1 MCWSGDD
8 TQTGVF
14 WKDFLLY
21 HGEFDMEGSDSY
33 FPLHAVLRSWERKP
47 VTSAVSSWV
56 FAVRT
61 AFQSFSNEC
70 YFSAS
75 RREREESL
83 QPVDSESEEESC
95 FYLFKKISSQCIM
108 QNKTQQNP
116 RTFKAPF
123 SITSSS
129 WLSLLK
135 CLSCK
140 DALVLEE
147 DFRVTIYSKNWFL
160 WKERH
165 TGWSENRMCFGHIP
179 LFGSLFWF
187 YLEIH
192 FLFVTACSSVTCWM
206 SQF

>member
-8 TQTGVF
+8 TQTEVF

-21 HGEFDMEGSDSY
+21 HGEFDMKGSDSY
-33 FPLHAVLRSWERKP
+33 FPLHAVLRSWERTP

-56 FAVRT
+56 LAVPT

-75 RREREESL
+75 RRERGESSK
-83 QPVDSESEEESC
+83 PVDSESEEESC
-95 FYLFKKISSQCIM
+95 FYLFKKISSQRIM
-108 QNKTQQNP
+108 HHQQNP
-116 RTFKAPF
+116 RTSEVLL

-129 WLSLLK
+129 WLS
-135 CLSCK
+135 CK
-140 DALVLEE
+140 DPLVLEE
-147 DFRVTIYSKNWFL
+147 DFRVTVYSKNWFL